1 MTTKE
6 QEKQALEK
14 IRKIVESMG
23 EYSYIGMAMVGVLE
37 DAERNIEDDAAYS
50 MKQRYE
56 SAEKRAI
63 DLAEKLSNQTAEI
76 AKLHEEIKMYRAKIR
91 GMEEAAPKETYR
103 KLPKQC
109 IEMVLKHLIEKEE
122 TITDGLG
129 TVADQMASYSLGLYG
144 SESDDIKEGYKER
157 LKEQALKHRQLKED
171 LAEVLETER
180 HFQAYLKTL

>member
-37 DAERNIEDDAAYS
+37 DAERNIEEDAAYS

-63 DLAEKLSNQTAEI
+63 DLAEKLSKQTAEI

-91 GMEEAAPKETYR
+91 GMEEAAQKETYR

-109 IEMVLKHLIEKEE
+109 VEMVLKNLVENEE
-122 TITDGLG
+122 AITDELG
-129 TVADQMASYSLGLYG
+129 MVADQMVSYSLGLYG
-144 SESDDIKEGYKER
+144 PESDDIKEEYKQR
-157 LKEQALKHRQLKED
+157 LKEQALKHRQLKD
-171 LAEVLETER
+171 NLAEVLETER